1 MKDITKGI
9 NLEKEIPNI
18 LRLASKPLN
27 TKRLLLILIMLYKE
41 NWKNYQSLEQSTYR
55 ALRNLVKKGII
66 KKEGKCY
73 VI

>member
-1 MKDITKGI
+1 MRNVTKGV
-9 NLEKEIPNI
+9 NLEQEIPSI
-18 LRLASKPLN
+18 LKLTTKPLAVN
-27 TKRLLLILIMLYKE
+27 RLLLILCMLYRE
-41 NWKNYQSLEQSTYR
+41 NWKNYTSMEQSTYR